1 MNKNTR
7 TVVIMRIFT
16 HFCWTY
22 GKGMQRKIVIA
33 SDSFKGSL
41 TSMQVASSVELGIR
55 DVMPECNV
63 IKVDVADGGEGTTA
77 SILRSSGGR
86 IIRILVSGPLGEPVE
101 ASYAILDD
109 GMTAVV
115 EMAAA
120 SGLTLIPPSER
131 NPMLTSTYGTGE
143 LIADALDRGCR
154 RFIVG
159 IGGSAT
165 NDAGMGMLTA
175 LGFRFLDSRGQ
186 QLPPVGGS
194 LGMIADVDRA
204 GMHAGLA
211 DAEFLVACDVDAPFH
226 GPRGAASVFAPQK
239 GAGPGMVRDLDRG
252 LENMA
257 EVILRLTGKD
267 IAELPGAGAAGGL
280 GGGFVAFLNTR
291 LERGVEMLLDA
302 VGFDSLIEGAS
313 LVITGEGRI
322 DSQTLAGKAPF
333 GVMMRAR
340 RKGIPVIAIGGSV
353 APDAENLPGFDSIC
367 CVTPPGMPTEAAMD
381 PMTASA
387 NIRRAVG
394 RLLKSL

>member
-1 MNKNTR
+1 
-7 TVVIMRIFT
+7 MRIFT
-16 HFCWTY
+16 HFCCTY

-63 IKVDVADGGEGTTA
+63 IKVDIADGGEGTMEA
-77 SILRSSGGR
+77 ILRSSGGR

-109 GMTAVV
+109 GLTAVI

-154 RFIVG
+154 RFLVG

-194 LGMIADVDRA
+194 LGKVAYVDRA

-226 GPRGAASVFAPQK
+226 GPRGAAFVFAPQK
-239 GAGPGMVRDLDRG
+239 GAGPDMVRDLDRG

-280 GGGFVAFLNTR
+280 GGGFVAFLNAR

-322 DSQTLAGKAPF
+322 DSQTLAGKTPF